1 MPRRTAIARFVLGCA
16 VLLAVVVATLPGV
29 ASGAVELFRAGVA
42 ALRGV
47 GHGLLSVE
55 DGFVTAAAVT
65 LVVVPLP
72 ALVAAAG
79 RGAAAVAGWRASVW
93 AAVACVVVVSIRAA
107 QGTTPGPTWVS
118 GVLASAVGVLLGCLL
133 LAALR
138 TRAVAPTPRSR
149 RLATTLLAL
158 YGIGVLLVGF
168 WGSPVDA
175 GAHPGILRVL
185 DLAHRAGLPLWFG
198 YGALEFTANVL
209 FFVPLGLLV
218 VLRLGTRA
226 WWAGAAAGLVVSA
239 AIEVGQ
245 ALFLPARFAS
255 LDDVLANTS
264 GAVIGAMAGVVL
276 LGLRG
281 RRTTAGTTAP
291 GTTKPRRS
299 AAGR

>member
-1 MPRRTAIARFVLGCA
+1 MLGCA

-29 ASGAVELFRAGVA
+29 ATGAVELFRAGVA

-65 LVVVPLP
+65 VVVVPLP

-79 RGAAAVAGWRASVW
+79 RGAHAVAGWRASAW
-93 AAVACVVVVSIRAA
+93 AAVACLVVVSIRAA
-107 QGTTPGPTWVS
+107 QGGTPGASWVS
-118 GVLASAVGVLLGCLL
+118 GVLACGVGVLLGCLL

-149 RLATTLLAL
+149 RLATTLLVL
-158 YGIGVLLVGF
+158 YGIGVLVVGF

-185 DLAHRAGLPLWFG
+185 DLAHRAGLPVWFG
-198 YGALEFTANVL
+198 YGALEFTANVV

-264 GAVIGAMAGVVL
+264 GAVIGAMVGVVL
-276 LGLRG
+276 LG
-281 RRTTAGTTAP
+281 RRRAP